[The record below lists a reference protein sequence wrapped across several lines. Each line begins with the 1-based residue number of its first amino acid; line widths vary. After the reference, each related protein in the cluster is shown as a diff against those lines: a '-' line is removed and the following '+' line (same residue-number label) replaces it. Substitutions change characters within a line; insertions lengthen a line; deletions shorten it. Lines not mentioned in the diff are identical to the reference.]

1 MNDEPKVVE
10 TTVID
15 GQKVVI
21 TSDGQIVDAELYAQS
36 ERNMERLRKNGKKY
50 GPLIEKGLLPDPA
63 DW

>member
-1 MNDEPKVVE
+1 MSEKPQVVR
-10 TTVID
+10 TTEID

-21 TSDGQIVDAELYAQS
+21 LSDGQIVDAALYAQS
-36 ERNMERLRKNGKKY
+36 QKNIERLLRNAKKY